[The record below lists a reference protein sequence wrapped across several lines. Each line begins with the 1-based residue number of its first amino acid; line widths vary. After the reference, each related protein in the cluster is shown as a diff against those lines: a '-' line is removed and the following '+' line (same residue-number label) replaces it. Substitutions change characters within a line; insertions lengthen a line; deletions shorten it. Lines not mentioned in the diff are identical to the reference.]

1 MNLRNVGKVA
11 IVRNANAIP
20 IQIQKAT
27 LCTSTMQST
36 MFNKQSH
43 FKSMNMNMNMNRFFA
58 TFPDHEIVNMP
69 ALSPVSYRN
78 DI

>member
-1 MNLRNVGKVA
+1 MNSLFIKKSMNNLRNVGKVA

-20 IQIQKAT
+20 IQIQKA
-27 LCTSTMQST
+27 
-36 MFNKQSH
+36 
-43 FKSMNMNMNMNRFFA
+43 MNMNMNRFFA